1 MPHLEPTYLVCNN
14 LNKTSKRN
22 MDTTIFAQLSLLI
35 VVVTV
40 VSGLMRLLRQPLIVG
55 YILTGVLLGPAALHV
70 LTNDAA
76 FSAFSNL
83 GIALLLFIIGL
94 GLNTTVISRLGRVVL
109 FTSIVQMGVT
119 LGAGYLAAMAF
130 GLNRSTALIVGI
142 ALMFSSTIII
152 VKILNDKREQ
162 TRLYAQISIGVLL
175 LQDLAASIAL
185 VFLAAGQTGQTST
198 ADILLLLARGAALGS
213 VLLLISSHVLTRLS
227 RFIADSQEFLFLFAL
242 AWGFGIA
249 TLFEL
254 AGFSIEVG
262 ALFAG
267 VSLGFMPF
275 AQEAASRLKPLRDF
289 FVVVFFIALG
299 ETLNFAHI
307 GQSLWPAMVFS
318 AIVIFIKPLA
328 TLASLGGLGYTRQ
341 TSFKSSATLSQV
353 SEFSLIFVVLAATTG
368 VVSQE
373 VSTIITLT
381 AIITIAISTY
391 LMKYDDELFSTFSHS
406 LRFFERKVVRAENYQ
421 TAQHPMI
428 LFGYHKGGQEFVKAF
443 KAMRRKFIVVDY
455 NPEIVEEL
463 ERKNIEFMYGDATDL
478 ELLEE
483 LNIRKSKLIVST
495 ITDFETN
502 QTLLSHIMRVNPHA
516 IVICHSDSYE
526 EAAALYRLGATYV
539 MMPHLIGSERISHFV
554 KRAGLS
560 HKEFDD
566 YRARHLMLLESQ
578 LKAAGK

>member
-1 MPHLEPTYLVCNN
+1 ME
-14 LNKTSKRN
+14 
-22 MDTTIFAQLSLLI
+22 LSLFGILSLVI
-35 VVVTV
+35 VLATI

-55 YILTGVLLGPAALHV
+55 YILTGVLLGPAVLHV
-70 LTNDAA
+70 IPDTGA
-76 FSAFSNL
+76 FTVFSNI

-94 GLNTTVISRLGRVVL
+94 GLNTTVISRLGKVVL
-109 FTSIVQMGVT
+109 ITSLVQMSVT
-119 LGAGYLAAMAF
+119 LGVGYLAAAAF
-130 GLNRSTALIVGI
+130 GFSQETALIIGV

-175 LQDLAASIAL
+175 LQDLAASVAL
-185 VFLAAGQTGQTST
+185 VLLAAGKTGSLSPT
-198 ADILLLLARGAALGS
+198 DIGVLLIKGVVLGGF
-213 VLLLISSHVLTRLS
+213 LLLISSQVLS
-227 RFIADSQEFLFLFAL
+227 RLAKFIAGSQEFLFLFAL
-242 AWGFGIA
+242 GWGFGIA
-249 TLFEL
+249 TLFEVV
-254 AGFSIEVG
+254 GFSIEVG

-267 VSLGFMPF
+267 VSLASMPF
-275 AQEAASRLKPLRDF
+275 AQEAAARLKPLRDF

-307 GQSLWPAMVFS
+307 SEALWPALAFS
-318 AIVIFIKPLA
+318 AIVILIKPFA
-328 TLASLGGLGYTRQ
+328 TLVSLGALGYTKQ
-341 TSFKSSATLSQV
+341 TSFKSSVTLSQV
-353 SEFSLIFVVLAATTG
+353 SEFSLVFVVLAVSSG
-368 VVSQE
+368 VVTES
-373 VSTIITLT
+373 VSTIVTIA

-391 LMKYDDELFSTFSHS
+391 LMKYDDELFGVLEHS
-406 LRFFERKVVRAENYQ
+406 LRFFERKVVRSENYQ

-443 KAMRRKFIVVDY
+443 KSMRRKFIVVDY

-483 LNIRKSKLIVST
+483 LNLNKTKLIVST

-502 QTLLSHIMRVNPHA
+502 QTLLAHIMKVNPQA
-516 IVICHSDSYE
+516 IVICHSDNYE
-526 EAAALYRLGATYV
+526 EAAALYHLGATYV

-560 HKEFDD
+560 HKEFKS
-566 YRARHLMLLESQ
+566 YREKHLMLLESQ
-578 LKAAGK
+578 LKAAQK